1 MLAQTPEKAHK
12 RRIVFSVFVL
22 IFFLFISFVVYIRS
36 PLARVQKI
44 AVSGANDIATSFIL
58 HDTGIA
64 VGQNLFALSP
74 GNAKRSLLSDFPILQ
89 NAVITR
95 DFWTRSVS
103 IRLTEHTIAGILVA
117 NGNLY
122 EVLADGTILTQDPAG
137 YGVNRPL
144 ITTSD
149 HINVGLGM
157 RLTNPSLLAV
167 CKQMPSIPENDL
179 AQLSELHV
187 MMYEGQPS
195 ILAFTKDQFE
205 IRMPIHHIAS
215 SLALYDAIHQRLI
228 NQHAAPGLINL
239 LGGGLGVYQ
248 PFKHP

>member
-1 MLAQTPEKAHK
+1 MLAHTPEGAHK
-12 RRIVFSVFVL
+12 RRIVFSVFVI

-44 AVSGANDIATSFIL
+44 TVSGAKDINASFIL
-58 HDTGIA
+58 HATGIA
-64 VGQNLFALSP
+64 VGQNLFVLSP
-74 GNAKRSLLSDFPILQ
+74 SDAKHRLLSDFPILQ
-89 NAVITR
+89 HAVITR
-95 DFWTRSVS
+95 DFWTQSVS
-103 IRLTEHTIAGILVA
+103 IRLTERTIAGILVSG
-117 NGNLY
+117 GNLY

-149 HINVGLGM
+149 PIAVGLGV
-157 RLTNPSLLAV
+157 RLTDPSLIAV
-167 CKQMPSIPENDL
+167 CNQLPFIPGNDL
-179 AQLSELHV
+179 TQLSELHV
-187 MMYEGQPS
+187 MMYEGHPS

-205 IRMPIHHIAS
+205 IRMSIHHIAS

-248 PFKHP
+248 PFRHP

>member
-12 RRIVFSVFVL
+12 RRIIYSVFVV
-22 IFFLFISFVVYIRS
+22 IFFLSISFVVYIRS
-36 PLARVQKI
+36 PLARVQKVAI
-44 AVSGANDIATSFIL
+44 SGANDINASFIL

-64 VGQNLFALSP
+64 VGQNLFAVSP
-74 GNAKRSLLSDFPILQ
+74 GDAKHRLLSDFPILQ

-95 DFWTRSVS
+95 DFWTQSVA
-103 IRLTEHTIAGILVA
+103 IRLTERKIAGILVA

-122 EVLADGTILTQDPAG
+122 EVLADGTILTQDSAG

-144 ITTSD
+144 ITTSYP
-149 HINVGLGM
+149 IQVGLGM
-157 RLTNPSLLAV
+157 RLTDPSLIAV
-167 CKQMPSIPENDL
+167 CQQLPYIPEIDL
-179 AQLSELHV
+179 TQLSELHV
-187 MMYEGQPS
+187 TTYEGQPS

-205 IRMPIHHIAS
+205 IRMSIHHIAS

-248 PFKHP
+248 PFIHP